1 MVTIREIKSGRTAKV
16 HPALADVLSKK
27 GTHEIVQESP
37 ALERRDLQAEG
48 EQPTAT
54 KKATKKRAYKRRD
67 LQAEGT

>member
-1 MVTIREIKSGRTAKV
+1 MVIIREIKSGRTAKV

-27 GTHEIVQESP
+27 GTHEVVQEAH

-48 EQPTAT
+48 DQAKPV